1 VKCALCRARRQS
13 ELYVPLCEV
22 SGSRDLPRGGG
33 GGACFRRPKQRPPR
47 KRLRGGLA
55 SEHVCCAPHVPT
67 GDRVR
72 TAAGLETA
80 GWASARTTD
89 PTRRETSGAIPGVGS
104 LPTLRNTREMR
115 SSRDTS
121 AADLKFL
128 NPRGE
133 FFQER
138 QIEKR
143 H

>member
-1 VKCALCRARRQS
+1 MFSSPKTTPAPETAPGRACVGACVLRATCSDRRPCAH
-13 ELYVPLCEV
+13 
-22 SGSRDLPRGGG
+22 GGG
-33 GGACFRRPKQRPPR
+33 I
-47 KRLRGGLA
+47 
-55 SEHVCCAPHVPT
+55 
-67 GDRVR
+67 GDRRVGKR
-72 TAAGLETA
+72 ADNRPDAERNIGCNT
-80 GWASARTTD
+80 
-89 PTRRETSGAIPGVGS
+89 GVGS